1 MIEFT
6 VKQIAELLS
15 VSKPTVQKA
24 IKELAIEPERAQNN
38 NRRYYSYA
46 DTVAIIKAVNPSYDF
61 SLLSEFGAKP
71 QSETAKPQTE
81 PPKTENQTAKPQ
93 TEPPNQDE
101 KTAKPPSSAEVELL
115 KSMLGVIQ
123 EQLKEKDKQLA
134 IKDKQIQDL
143 SDRLAE
149 AMQLTRGQQYIA
161 AADKTTELLEAD
173 TKRGQQEEQPIV
185 VSEAAAAENPAPS
198 ADNTEREA
206 AETPEPQ
213 QKKSFWQ
220 RIFGR

>member
-6 VKQIAELLS
+6 VKQIAELLG
-15 VSKPTVQKA
+15 VSKPTVQKV
-24 IKELAIEPERAQNN
+24 IKELSIKPERAQNN

-46 DTVAIIKAVNPSYDF
+46 DTVAIIKAVNPNYDF

-101 KTAKPPSSAEVELL
+101 KTAKPPNSEEIDLL

-185 VSEAAAAENPAPS
+185 VNEAAAENPAPS
-198 ADNTEREA
+198 ANNKERET
-206 AETPEPQ
+206 AEKQEQP

-220 RIFGR
+220 RLFRR

>member
-24 IKELAIEPERAQNN
+24 IKKLAIEPERAQNN

-71 QSETAKPQTE
+71 QTE

-101 KTAKPPSSAEVELL
+101 KTAKPPSGAEVELL

-185 VSEAAAAENPAPS
+185 VNEAAAAENPAPS
-198 ADNTEREA
+198 ADSKERKA
-206 AETPEPQ
+206 AETSEPP

-220 RIFGR
+220 RLFEGRKR

>member
-71 QSETAKPQTE
+71 QSETAKP
-81 PPKTENQTAKPQ
+81 PKTENQTA
-93 TEPPNQDE
+93 
-101 KTAKPPSSAEVELL
+101 
-115 KSMLGVIQ
+115 GR
-123 EQLKEKDKQLA
+123 
-134 IKDKQIQDL
+134 DL
-143 SDRLAE
+143 
-149 AMQLTRGQQYIA
+149 
-161 AADKTTELLEAD
+161 
-173 TKRGQQEEQPIV
+173 PC
-185 VSEAAAAENPAPS
+185 
-198 ADNTEREA
+198 
-206 AETPEPQ
+206 
-213 QKKSFWQ
+213 
-220 RIFGR
+220 